1 MLVAAALPG
10 PLSLKFAEDGTAG
23 NDSDHCRCH
32 NAQMR
37 TSLRIAGFL
46 LAFVG
51 AATAADD
58 AHHSLWVVK
67 GKSNSVVLLGSVHML
82 KPDASELPAE
92 ALQAYEH
99 AVALVMEVDL
109 GSVTSEGMVSA
120 MSALG
125 ALPEEQTLASV
136 LGPELYGRFK
146 TQAASE
152 GLDAELLEHMQ
163 PWMAALMLDQA
174 QMARLGFV
182 GAAGVDQQLAQR
194 AATDH
199 KRIVGLETI
208 DEQLGMFAQLSAD
221 QQRHFMRYTLDEQ
234 GHTAEQLGTIVTAW
248 RTGNTRALEKLLGEG
263 FEDFPDLYRVLTT
276 DRNRKWLT
284 TVVPLL
290 NGTEDYLVIVG
301 AMHLVGKDGLVALL
315 RDRGFTVVQH

>member
-1 MLVAAALPG
+1 
-10 PLSLKFAEDGTAG
+10 
-23 NDSDHCRCH
+23 
-32 NAQMR
+32 MR
-37 TSLRIAGFL
+37 TSLRIAGLL

-51 AATAADD
+51 ATTAADD

-99 AVALVMEVDL
+99 AAALVMELDL
-109 GSVTSEGMVSA
+109 GSVSTEDMVLA
-120 MSALG
+120 MSTAG
-125 ALPEEQTLASV
+125 ALPEEQTLERV

-152 GLDAELLEHMQ
+152 GLDAELLEHLQ
-163 PWMAALMLDQA
+163 PWMAALLLDQA

-194 AATDH
+194 AASDH

-208 DEQLGMFAQLSAD
+208 DEQLGMFAQLSTE

-234 GHTAEQLGTIVTAW
+234 GHAAEQLGAMVAAW
-248 RTGNTRALEKLLGEG
+248 RSGDTRVLEKLLGEG
-263 FEDFPDLYRVLTT
+263 FADFPDLYRVLTT
-276 DRNRKWLT
+276 DRNRKWLA

-290 NGTEDYLVIVG
+290 NGTQDYLVVVG
-301 AMHLVGKDGLVALL
+301 ALHLVGKDGLVALL